1 MNTTERILEKLE
13 HLESSITSADPTGV
27 ELIIKDLK
35 NQIDS
40 IIKDFT
46 AIASVIGQE
55 GWISVEERLP
65 EDRWDEHQYPTISYP
80 QNVVISTGKTY
91 TAAYDREKKIW
102 FVGNLLEYYEGK
114 NIVDEPRI
122 RVTHWQPL
130 PAPPL
135 SDLTPKTKEDG
146 E

>member
-1 MNTTERILEKLE
+1 MNTTERI
-13 HLESSITSADPTGV
+13 V
-27 ELIIKDLK
+27 EAVKKECPAIF
-35 NQIDS
+35 NMG
-40 IIKDFT
+40 DFEPPLRT
-46 AIASVIGQE
+46 AIASVIGKE
-55 GWISVEERLP
+55 SWISVEERLP